1 MPDMPDFGFEPPAF
15 KPEAALVQ
23 LKRSLRDL
31 QLAERGDGAELR
43 GKHVVEWRID
53 GATIQLRVAR
63 RLGVSPEWD
72 SATLKSAA
80 DQRKWVDEI
89 KKRLERWQRED

>member
-1 MPDMPDFGFEPPAF
+1 MPDLPDFGFEPPAF
-15 KPEAALVQ
+15 KPDAALV
-23 LKRSLRDL
+23 LLRRSLRDL
-31 QLAERGDGAELR
+31 HLAERGDGAELR
-43 GKHVVEWRID
+43 GKRVVEWRID
-53 GATIQLRVAR
+53 SKTIQLRIAR
-63 RLGVSPEWD
+63 RLAITPEWD